1 MFNSAKKEKKDIH
14 QQAMDWEASQT
25 LSLQRSESRAWKITG
40 VATGFAVLSL
50 AGLVMMLPFYKVVP
64 MTFLVDK
71 ATGAAQLIDAS
82 NVTPMTTAQMD
93 KHWIEEYV
101 NSRERY
107 NWMLLQYDHDKTMAL
122 SGNDAA
128 KAYSALYE
136 GANSIDK
143 QLGNYTER
151 RIKIIS
157 TTLPPSNHGTAVV
170 RFERNTRERSQDVEI
185 GAQYVATIS
194 YAYQKPSVLTLEKD
208 VVANPMGFKVTGYVV
223 DRENKG
229 ASPLEAISTPMATN
243 SNSVNVSVA
252 SPATTSNS
260 EVNAK

>member
-1 MFNSAKKEKKDIH
+1 MFNAAKKASKDRH

-40 VATGFAVLSL
+40 VATGFAILSL

-64 MTFLVDK
+64 MTFLVDQ

-82 NVTPMTTAQMD
+82 NATPMTTAQMD
-93 KHWIEEYV
+93 KHWLEEYV

-107 NWMLLQYDHDKTMAL
+107 NWMLLQYDHDKTLAL
-122 SGNDAA
+122 SDSDVA
-128 KAYSALYE
+128 KAYRALYE
-136 GANSIDK
+136 GANAMDK

-157 TTLPPSNHGTAVV
+157 TTLPPGNHGTAVV
-170 RFERNTRERSQDVEI
+170 RFERNTRERGQDVEI
-185 GAQYVATIS
+185 GAQYVATMS
-194 YAYQKPSVLTLEKD
+194 YTYQKPSVLTLEKD

-223 DRENKG
+223 DKENKG
-229 ASPLEAISTPMATN
+229 TSPLAGSSATMAAHN
-243 SNSVNVSVA
+243 PQVNESVA
-252 SPATTSNS
+252 SPAITTHS
-260 EVNAK
+260 EVNAQ